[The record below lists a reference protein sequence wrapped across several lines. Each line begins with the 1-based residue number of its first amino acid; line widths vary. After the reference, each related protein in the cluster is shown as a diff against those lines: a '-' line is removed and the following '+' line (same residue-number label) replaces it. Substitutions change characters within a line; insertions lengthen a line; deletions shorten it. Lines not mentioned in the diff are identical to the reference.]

1 MKITKSLVMQL
12 FAAAA
17 LLVLAPSS
25 RALTTDYMVGLSN
38 QLSGYRDALAPS
50 PDEEHQKM
58 VRTFNRALKD
68 LSKPTTSVAQDYD
81 RFFLAVVHL
90 GKYAFTDSLLVEAG
104 ATISSN
110 FIYDASVKIGE
121 LSFRTNGLNDFVPT
135 RKAAMKNIDQAYALL
150 IANLSETNQQ
160 TALVRGRQIFKKLVT
175 AEKLVVKGEGRLG
188 FAPQPGAISGA
199 VLNYQER
206 AKSGAITFT
215 DSTNYE
221 QRLVSE
227 TVAGNY
233 TYTRTGLNT
242 AVIVLSQLGGRV
254 TTVKVNFTTTTSG
267 KFTFKFVNGADT
279 GSAAGTFTL
288 SFPG

>member
-12 FAAAA
+12 FVAAA
-17 LLVLAPSS
+17 LLLLAPSS

-68 LSKPTTSVAQDYD
+68 LSKPSTSVAQDYD
-81 RFFLAVVHL
+81 RFFLAVLHL
-90 GKYAFTDSLLVEAG
+90 GQYAFTDSLLVEAG

-150 IANLSETNQQ
+150 ISNLTETNQQ

-175 AEKLVVKGEGRLG
+175 AEKLIVKGEGRLG
-188 FAPQPGAISGA
+188 FAPQADAISGGTISYEEHA
-199 VLNYQER
+199 Q
-206 AKSGAITFT
+206 SGVVTFT
-215 DSTNYE
+215 DGTNYE
-221 QRLVSE
+221 QHLASE
-227 TVAGNY
+227 TVAGAY

-254 TTVKVNFTTTTSG
+254 TTIKVNFTATAGG
-267 KFTFKFVNGADT
+267 KFTYKFVDGTDR
-279 GSAAGTFTL
+279 GSGAGTFTS